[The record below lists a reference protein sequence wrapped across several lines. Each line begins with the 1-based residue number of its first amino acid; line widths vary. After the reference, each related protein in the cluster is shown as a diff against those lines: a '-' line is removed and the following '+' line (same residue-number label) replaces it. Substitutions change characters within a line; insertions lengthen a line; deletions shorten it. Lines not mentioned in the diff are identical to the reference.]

1 MIIKLEKVML
11 IFIEVSLMSVQLL
24 SITTINL
31 MVIQCYFLL
40 GILVF

>member
-1 MIIKLEKVML
+1 MMRKLEKLTL
-11 IFIEVSLMSVQLL
+11 IFIEDSLSVQLL

-31 MVIQCYFLL
+31 MVIQCHFVL

>member
-1 MIIKLEKVML
+1 MRKLEKLTL
-11 IFIEVSLMSVQLL
+11 IFIEDSLMSVQLL

-31 MVIQCYFLL
+31 MVIQCHFVL

>member
-1 MIIKLEKVML
+1 MIIKLEKVTL
-11 IFIEVSLMSVQLL
+11 IFIEDPLMSVQLL

>member
-31 MVIQCYFLL
+31 MLVYCYFLL